1 MQPFYLTFPIPELR
15 PELNHSKG
23 IAFLGSCFSDEI
35 AVKAINAGFQTVSNP
50 VGTVF
55 HPLALARFLSD
66 CFIEQPNERL
76 ESIEDRFISWDAASK
91 FCEGNRWGL
100 LTKLRETRIA
110 FKQALSSSSH
120 LFITFGTAWGYI
132 LNEDGIIVSN
142 CHKAPAHF
150 FTKSLTDSEEIVGV
164 WLSLID
170 EMKRSFPE
178 LTLVFTVSPVRH
190 VRDGMVQNNH
200 SKAVLIDALR
210 QICAKTKSVYFPS
223 YEIVIDELRDYRFF
237 KQDRIHPS
245 EEAVEYVWNRLVESS
260 CTNETKGLIEEIVR
274 YRKLQ
279 CHVPMG
285 NDHSKHDAK
294 LAEKLNAIRLK
305 FPSFTR

>member
-1 MQPFYLTFPIPELR
+1 MQPFYLSFKIPELR

-35 AVKAINAGFQTVSNP
+35 AAKACYAGFQTVSNP

-55 HPLALARFLSD
+55 HPLALARFLSN

-76 ESIEDRFISWDAASK
+76 DSIDDKFISWDAASK

-100 LTKLRETRIA
+100 LTKLTETRLA

-120 LFITFGTAWGYI
+120 LFITFGTAWGYF

-142 CHKAPAHF
+142 CHKAPAHS
-150 FTKSLTDSEEIVGV
+150 FTKSLTKSEEITGV

-178 LTLVFTVSPVRH
+178 LTVVFTVSPVRH
-190 VRDGMVQNNH
+190 VRDGMVQNNQ
-200 SKAVLIDALR
+200 SKAVLIDAVR
-210 QICAKTKSVYFPS
+210 QICASTNSLYFPS

-245 EEAVEYVWNRLVESS
+245 EEAVEYVWNRLIESACS
-260 CTNETKGLIEEIVR
+260 NPTKALIAEVVH
-274 YRKLQ
+274 YCKLKS
-279 CHVPMG
+279 HVPIG
-285 NDHSKHDAK
+285 EDHSQRDAK
-294 LAEKLNAIRLK
+294 LAEKLDAIRLK
-305 FPSFTR
+305 IPTFKE

>member
-1 MQPFYLTFPIPELR
+1 VQPFYLSFPIPELR

-35 AVKAINAGFQTVSNP
+35 AAKAINAGFQTVSNP

-170 EMKRSFPE
+170 EMKR
-178 LTLVFTVSPVRH
+178 
-190 VRDGMVQNNH
+190 
-200 SKAVLIDALR
+200 LR

-245 EEAVEYVWNRLVESS
+245 EEAVEYVWNRLLESS

-279 CHVPMG
+279 SHKPMG